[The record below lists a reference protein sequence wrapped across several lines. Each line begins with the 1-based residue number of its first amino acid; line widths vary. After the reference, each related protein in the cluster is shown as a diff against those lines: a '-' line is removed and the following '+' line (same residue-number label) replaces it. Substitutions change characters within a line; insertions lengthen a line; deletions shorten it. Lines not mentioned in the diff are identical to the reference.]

1 MKICRVFKFAEHILS
16 YIFFSIV
23 IGHFIFLFFFLCGR
37 GGVSSDYFIIF
48 LLNNLLRVTNFAIRC
63 VFESARLVPENRTV
77 SVFASHHNSSQEKL
91 KFSSSLTTRKTK
103 MKKLL
108 ASMPS
113 IRNTSHVR
121 GMVCFISLCFQTS
134 FFPWVFLLWK
144 RKTWDWHNSTVS
156 GFWFTTISS
165 ICSVFSRNTSGWCS
179 RRLISVDKACF
190 FF

>member
-1 MKICRVFKFAEHILS
+1 MLFCCLLSEGKSKLSHKIDKKHKEKNKKASRHFEFKPRNFQERGGAKTVMKICRVFKFAELILS

-37 GGVSSDYFIIF
+37 GGGVSSDYFIIF

-77 SVFASHHNSSQEKL
+77 SVFASHHNSSQENL
-91 KFSSSLTTRKTK
+91 KFSSSLTTQKTK

-121 GMVCFISLCFQTS
+121 GMVCFISLCF
-134 FFPWVFLLWK
+134 
-144 RKTWDWHNSTVS
+144 
-156 GFWFTTISS
+156 
-165 ICSVFSRNTSGWCS
+165 
-179 RRLISVDKACF
+179 
-190 FF
+190 

>member
-1 MKICRVFKFAEHILS
+1 MFSNSQSLFCH
-16 YIFFSIV
+16 IFFFNCDRTF
-23 IGHFIFLFFFLCGR
+23 HFSFLFSLWEGG

-91 KFSSSLTTRKTK
+91 KFSSSLTTQKTK

-134 FFPWVFLLWK
+134 FFAMKKEDL
-144 RKTWDWHNSTVS
+144 
-156 GFWFTTISS
+156 
-165 ICSVFSRNTSGWCS
+165 
-179 RRLISVDKACF
+179 RLA
-190 FF
+190 